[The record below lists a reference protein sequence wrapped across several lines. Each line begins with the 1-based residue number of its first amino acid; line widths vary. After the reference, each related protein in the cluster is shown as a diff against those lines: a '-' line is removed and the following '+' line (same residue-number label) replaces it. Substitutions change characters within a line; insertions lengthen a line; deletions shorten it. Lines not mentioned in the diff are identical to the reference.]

1 MHSDMVYEGHNSLD
15 KDAYPESREER
26 DRHKPWAFCKTASLN
41 SASLS
46 MSSKMKRMGR
56 FFLIK

>member
-1 MHSDMVYEGHNSLD
+1 MLSDMVYEGHNSLD

-26 DRHKPWAFCKTASLN
+26 DRQKPWAFCKTASLN

-46 MSSKMKRMGR
+46 MS
-56 FFLIK
+56 

>member
-1 MHSDMVYEGHNSLD
+1 MVYEGHNSLD

-26 DRHKPWAFCKTASLN
+26 DRHKPRAFCKTASLN

-46 MSSKMKRMGR
+46 MS
-56 FFLIK
+56 